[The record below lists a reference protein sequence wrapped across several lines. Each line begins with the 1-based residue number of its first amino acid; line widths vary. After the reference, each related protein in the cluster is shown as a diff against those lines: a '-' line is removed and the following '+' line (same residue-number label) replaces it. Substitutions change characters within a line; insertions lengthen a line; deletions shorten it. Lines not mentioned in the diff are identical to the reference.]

1 MAKIAVDGPAG
12 SGKSTLARLLAAR
25 LGFTYV
31 DTGAMYRAC
40 TLLVIRTG
48 TDPENG
54 KAVLEACSTAD
65 IRLEGSL
72 EEQKVLL
79 DGEDVTREIRS
90 PRVTGLVSR
99 VAAHSGLRQE
109 MLKRQQQMARHTD
122 VVMDGRDIG
131 TAVLPDADIKF
142 FVTASLEERAARRM
156 GDFSGLGHTKTGAE
170 LMEEIAGRD
179 REDMSR
185 EASPLRQPEDAVVVD
200 TTGKSVEESLEEL
213 LDHWQRRNKGSR
225 EKETAGL

>member
-40 TLLVIRTG
+40 ALLVIRNG
-48 TDPENG
+48 TDPEDG
-54 KAVLEACSTAD
+54 SAVLGTCGPAD

-72 EEQKVLL
+72 EDQRVLL
-79 DGEDVTREIRS
+79 NGEDVTREIRS
-90 PRVTGLVSR
+90 PHVTGLVSR

-109 MLKRQQQMARHTD
+109 MLRRQQQMAAQTD

-142 FVTASLEERAARRM
+142 YVTASLKERAARRM
-156 GDFSGLGHTKTGAE
+156 GDFSGLGHEKNAGE
-170 LMEEIAGRD
+170 LMDEIARRD

-200 TTGKSVEESLEEL
+200 TSGKTVEESLEEL
-213 LDHWQRRNKGSR
+213 LGHWKRKTG
-225 EKETAGL
+225 EKPGTETPGL